1 MASSRLFS
9 QETYEEE
16 LNRVINES
24 NETLVEDEAFRK
36 ALRASALEHEKAIKN
51 KAINPN
57 IIKIY
62 FMRHADRN
70 EPIYAKGDPDIT
82 QEGLYRATQN
92 TEMFL
97 KNKNIQ
103 LIMSSPFI
111 RCVQTAGQARIALGV
126 PLVIEVELREMWDKR
141 LINAD
146 NKNEDGT
153 FKDVTCFRLENKKE
167 LMKRVP
173 SVKLNDADYLL
184 NFEQFEN
191 KECPHRYQ
199 DEQISSFE
207 INTEETRGDG
217 KSDTRFKK
225 TFNQIVKYA
234 ETSSINNLLV
244 VCHGDMF
251 ASIVDL
257 VSGGKKYAY
266 DTQFCCIIGVE
277 VNKTTKQLKL
287 IEESIHD
294 ISIMDN

>member
-16 LNRVINES
+16 LNRVIKES
-24 NETLVEDEAFRK
+24 NETLAEDEAFRE
-36 ALRASALEHEKAIKN
+36 ALRASLEHEKAIKN

-82 QEGLYRATQN
+82 QEGLARATRN

-97 KNKNIQ
+97 KDKNIQ

-111 RCVQTAGQARIALGV
+111 RCVQTAGQAQIVLGV

-146 NKNEDGT
+146 NKNQDGT
-153 FKDVTCFRLENKKE
+153 FKDVTCFRLKNKKE
-167 LMKRVP
+167 LMMHAP
-173 SVKLNDADYLL
+173 FVKLNNADYLL

-191 KECPHRYQ
+191 KKCPHHDQ

-207 INTEETRGDG
+207 INAEEVRGTD
-217 KSDTRFKK
+217 KSHIRFKQ
-225 TFNQIVKYA
+225 TFNQIVQYA
-234 ETSSINNLLV
+234 KTYGINNLLV

-251 ASIVDL
+251 ASIVDE
-257 VSGGKKYAY
+257 VSDGGKIVIE
-266 DTQFCCIIGVE
+266 TSFCCIIGVE

-287 IEESIHD
+287 IEESVHGIE
-294 ISIMDN
+294 IMDN

>member
-24 NETLVEDEAFRK
+24 NETLAEDEAFRK
-36 ALRASALEHEKAIKN
+36 ALRASALEQE

-82 QEGLYRATQN
+82 QEGLARATRN

-97 KNKNIQ
+97 IDKGIERV
-103 LIMSSPFI
+103 LSSPFI
-111 RCVQTAGQARIALGV
+111 RCVQTAGQAQIVLDV

-153 FKDVTCFRLENKKE
+153 FKDVTCFRLKNKEE
-167 LMKRVP
+167 LMMHTP
-173 SVKLNDADYLL
+173 FVKLNDADYLF

-199 DEQISSFE
+199 DEQISSFK
-207 INTEETRGDG
+207 INDKEARGDG
-217 KSDTRFKK
+217 KSNIRFKK
-225 TFNQIVKYA
+225 TFNQIIQYA
-234 ETSSINNLLV
+234 ETSDINNLLV

-257 VSGGKKYAY
+257 VSDGKKIVIE
-266 DTQFCCIIGVE
+266 TSFCCIIGVE

-294 ISIMDN
+294 ITIIDN